1 MVRLETLRGVDRLPR
16 QAGVKDSAYSYGPH
30 QGCLSQG
37 RSRGLLSM
45 ARRPNSFP
53 YVNQEIAMADLA
65 FVVAILAVFALV
77 ALVARGVTKL

>member
-30 QGCLSQG
+30 QGCLSQDEAG
-37 RSRGLLSM
+37 VCSPWPE
-45 ARRPNSFP
+45 RPNSFP

-77 ALVARGVTKL
+77 TLVARGVTKL